1 VTRRL
6 LGGKVGVGRSR
17 SRRRVGAAI
26 VLLAVVAVSV
36 LIATPVV
43 TRLLRHGDV
52 TALAAPPGGS
62 LRPVRAFSHA
72 YVIVL
77 ENKAY
82 ESIVGS
88 ADAPYLNELIARYGL
103 ADSYQAVAHPSQPNY
118 LALVSGSTNGITDDK
133 PHDLTAPTLFDQLE
147 QAGKSWRVFA
157 ENVPAG
163 CYLGATATDGR
174 DGSGTYAR
182 KHDPAISFTAISGA
196 PSRCASIQDL
206 TAFDPGA
213 ADLELIIPNQ
223 CHDMHD
229 CSTAEGDAWLR
240 RFVPKILDSP
250 SYKTGGALFITFD
263 EGSDADKES
272 NHVATII
279 ASPLVP
285 PGTRSAIAHT
295 HYSLLRTIEEA
306 WHLGC
311 LAESCH
317 ANTLGE
323 FFSY

>member
-1 VTRRL
+1 MRTGLSRWHRRQL
-6 LGGKVGVGRSR
+6 V
-17 SRRRVGAAI
+17 AASI
-26 VLLAVVAVSV
+26 VVLAVVGVSV
-36 LIATPVV
+36 LIAAPAVA
-43 TRLLRHGDV
+43 RLLRDRHDTV
-52 TALAAPPGGS
+52 LTAPPVGS
-62 LRPVRAFSHA
+62 LQPVRGLSHA

-88 ADAPYLNELIARYGL
+88 PDAPYLNELIGRYGL
-103 ADSYQAVAHPSQPNY
+103 AESFQGLAHPSQPNY
-118 LALVSGSTNGITDDK
+118 LGLVSGSTNGVTDDN
-133 PHDLTAPTLFDQLE
+133 PHDVTAPTLFDQLE
-147 QAGKSWRVFA
+147 QAGRSWRVFA
-157 ENVPAG
+157 ENVPEG

-174 DGSGTYAR
+174 DGTGTYAR
-182 KHDPAISFTAISGA
+182 KHEPAISFTSISGN
-196 PSRCASIQDL
+196 PSRCADIQDL

-213 ADLELIIPNQ
+213 ADLELIIPNL

-250 SYKTGGALFITFD
+250 AYKTGGALFITFD
-263 EGSDADKES
+263 EASDADKQS
-272 NHVATII
+272 NHIATIV

-285 PGTRSAIAHT
+285 AGTRSAIPHT
-295 HYSLLRTIEEA
+295 HYSLLRTLEEA

-311 LAESCH
+311 LAESCN

-323 FFSY
+323 FFP